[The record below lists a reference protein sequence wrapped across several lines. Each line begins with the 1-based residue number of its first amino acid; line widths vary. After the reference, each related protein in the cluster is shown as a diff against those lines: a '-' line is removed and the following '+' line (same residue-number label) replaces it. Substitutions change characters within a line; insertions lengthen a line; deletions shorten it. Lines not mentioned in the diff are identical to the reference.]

1 MRHVIEFLALLAR
14 LVRPARGLHAAPRA
28 LRDGP
33 PPRRAA
39 RVRRYASD
47 LPTIAKTTRDSNR
60 GNSPGPLIPAPRP
73 PLDAVP
79 AALVPLSRNRPSG
92 WAPIVQ
98 PAAVNPPADI
108 VRNYYR
114 AHEVRMRR
122 RSGPSPHAR
131 LEPIS
136 VTRMAS

>member
-47 LPTIAKTTRDSNR
+47 MPTIAKTAKGPNR
-60 GNSPGPLIPAPRP
+60 NSSPGPLIPAPRP
-73 PLDAVP
+73 PLDT
-79 AALVPLSRNRPSG
+79 ALTALLPLVCNRPSG

-98 PAAVNPPADI
+98 AAAVDPPADI

-122 RSGPSPHAR
+122 RAGSPTHAR
-131 LEPIS
+131 LEPTS
-136 VTRMAS
+136 VTQVAS